1 MTEPTDRDAGDE
13 TEATAGESYA
23 DPSDLERALEGL
35 VGEPGEKIDIAEAAL
50 LLAAL
55 DRPRVGLD
63 RYREQL
69 TEMTQATEGL
79 AACIDANAAA
89 TMLVETVAKSFGFR
103 GDDLTYDDLQ
113 NANLIRVIDRRK
125 GLPVALGIL
134 YLHVGRAH
142 GWNMAGTN
150 FPSHFLVSVEGK
162 RSRALIDPF
171 AGRVPEGANDV
182 RTFLKVV
189 AGKDAE
195 LTPDQVAPMSDRG
208 VLLRL
213 QNNIKA
219 RLAAQEKFADAAKVA
234 TRMVRLAPLNW
245 QLARDA
251 ALLHARAGSY
261 RAAQALLNGF
271 AARNPAPEDRIAAEK
286 LATKLGQALH

>member
-1 MTEPTDRDAGDE
+1 MTEPTDSTDE
-13 TEATAGESYA
+13 TGTATGESQT
-23 DPSDLERALEGL
+23 DPSELERALENL
-35 VGEPGEKIDIAEAAL
+35 VGDSSEKIDIAEAAL
-50 LLAAL
+50 LFAAL
-55 DRPRVGLD
+55 DRPRVGLA
-63 RYREQL
+63 RYREKL
-69 TEMTQATEGL
+69 AEMTEAADGL
-79 AACIDANAAA
+79 HACLDANAAA

-134 YLHVGRAH
+134 YLHIGRAH

-171 AGRVPEGANDV
+171 AGRVLEGANDV
-182 RTFLKVV
+182 RTFLKAV

-219 RLAAQEKFADAAKVA
+219 RLAAQQKFADAAKIA

-245 QLARDA
+245 QIAREA

-271 AARNPAPEDRIAAEK
+271 AARNPAPEDRFAAEK
-286 LATKLGQALH
+286 LAAKLAQALH

>member
-1 MTEPTDRDAGDE
+1 MTKPTDAVDDSG
-13 TEATAGESYA
+13 ATIGESHS
-23 DPSDLERALEGL
+23 DPADLERALENL
-35 VGEPGEKIDIAEAAL
+35 VGDGGEHFDIAETAL
-50 LLAAL
+50 LFAAL
-55 DRPRVGLD
+55 DRPRVGLA

-69 TEMTQATEGL
+69 AEMTAAADGL
-79 AACIDANAAA
+79 AASPDAGAAA

-171 AGRVPEGANDV
+171 AGRVLEGANDV
-182 RTFLKVV
+182 RTFLKAV

-245 QLARDA
+245 QLAREA

-271 AARNPAPEDRIAAEK
+271 AARNPETSDRLAAEK
-286 LATKLGQALH
+286 LAAKLAQALH

>member
-1 MTEPTDRDAGDE
+1 MTEPTDAADQAN
-13 TEATAGESYA
+13 AAAGEHFS
-23 DPSDLERALEGL
+23 DPADLERALERVIDN
-35 VGEPGEKIDIAEAAL
+35 VGEQIDIAEAAL
-50 LLAAL
+50 LFAAL
-55 DRPRVGLD
+55 DRPRVALT

-69 TEMTQATEGL
+69 TEMTTAADGL
-79 AACIDANAAA
+79 AACVDANAAA
-89 TMLVETVAKSFGFR
+89 AMLVDTVAKAFGFR

-113 NANLIRVIDRRK
+113 NANLIRVLDRRK

-134 YLHVGRAH
+134 YLRVGRAH

-171 AGRVPEGANDV
+171 AGRVLEGANDV

-245 QLARDA
+245 QIAREA

-271 AARNPAPEDRIAAEK
+271 ASRNPASEDRIAAEK
-286 LATKLGQALH
+286 LATKLAQALH